1 MIDYEKLMQ
10 LRSGTREYAW
20 DERNVILYALG
31 VGLGRDPLNMQ
42 ELPFVY
48 EQGLRVLPSFA
59 TVAAWGSNPPSDQMG
74 INYLKVVQGDQ
85 AIVLHKPLPTSARV
99 SAEGRVSGV
108 VDKGPKGAIIFR
120 EVVLTDLA
128 DHQKLATLTSSIF
141 ARDDGG
147 FGGPSEGASEPHAVP
162 SRPAECRVE
171 MSTRADQA
179 LLYRLSGDKN
189 PLHADPQVARRAGFE
204 RPILH
209 GLCNFGITCHAVLA
223 VFAQGDPARMAS
235 HQVRFSA
242 PMFPGETL
250 AVDLWQDGNIVSF
263 EARSLERDVLV
274 IKNGKSVL
282 HV

>member
-10 LRSGTREYAW
+10 LRSETRTYEW

-31 VGLGRDPLNMQ
+31 VGLGRDPLNGH

-59 TVAAWGSNPPSDQMG
+59 TVAAWGSNPPAEQMG
-74 INYLKVVQGDQ
+74 INYLKVVQSDQ
-85 AIVLHKPLPTSARV
+85 AIILHKPLPAQARV
-99 SAEGRVSGV
+99 SAAGRVTGI

-120 EVVLTDLA
+120 EVLLTDLA
-128 DHQKLATLTSSIF
+128 DQRKLATLTSSIF

-147 FGGPSEGASEPHAVP
+147 FGGPRDGAPEPHAVP
-162 SRPAECRVE
+162 ARPADHHVRIE
-171 MSTRADQA
+171 TRADQA
-179 LLYRLSGDKN
+179 LLYRLSGDRNK
-189 PLHADPQVARRAGFE
+189 LHADPEVARRAGYD

-223 VFAQGDPARMAS
+223 AFGGYDPARMAS

-250 AVDLWQDGNIVSF
+250 MVDLWQDGNVISF
-263 EARSLERDVLV
+263 EARCLERNVPV
-274 IKNGKSVL
+274 IKNGKSIL
-282 HV
+282 HP